1 MSKIS
6 KMSKADNILET
17 IIVAL
22 FVFLFV
28 ALTAGSLSSSF
39 AVGIVAGLIVTFGG
53 GFVLYQIRKHV
64 F

>member
-1 MSKIS
+1 MG

-28 ALTAGSLSSSF
+28 ALTAGLLSSSF
-39 AVGIVAGLIVTFGG
+39 AVGIVTSLIVTFGG
-53 GFVLYQIRKHV
+53 GFVLYRIRKRI